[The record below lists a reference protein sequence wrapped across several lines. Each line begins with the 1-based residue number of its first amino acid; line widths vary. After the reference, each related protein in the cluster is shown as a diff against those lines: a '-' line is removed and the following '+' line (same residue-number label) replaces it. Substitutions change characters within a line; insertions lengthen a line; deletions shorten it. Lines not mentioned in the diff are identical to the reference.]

1 MRNKKENKIVKI
13 VMFPIYFIWYIIFGV
28 YVILFSIFKCLYSVL
43 KYIFLGFKTIL
54 YIVFYPL
61 IILTKK
67 NKKTEKGAVADRSFD
82 GNVINSQDKVDSM
95 FEKRNKQTLKLEQK
109 NDKKRKKLEKR
120 KAKLKSKNEKEEL
133 AFEKVL
139 SERLI
144 NEESKHT
151 NSEKIK
157 KQIEKIQKQASIKL
171 EKKHKK
177 EQERQRKIEQKE
189 KAKQE
194 KEQLKLAKN
203 KQDKIKQEEQAF
215 EKELNSRIS
224 AEEYKHIN
232 SEKIK
237 KQISNVQE
245 RYSKKLERK
254 HKKEQERQIKI
265 EQKEKEKL
273 EKEQLRLE
281 KNKQDKIKKEEI
293 RAAKEK
299 AKLDK
304 NEKKL
309 KKKRQTEA
317 YVNEKMSSKEYKSET
332 GINGLIKKIKSIP
345 NKISQAIIKSYEN
358 SLLYKDNKNRK
369 DKNHQILLINFDGD
383 DAIKS
388 EQKQV
393 YEYVGKNAEGKIV
406 KDYFPAFSR
415 VEVHS
420 FLLSEGFEVYS
431 IRTSKLINILHKTA
445 GSTIAKFKTK
455 DLIFFLTQLSTYI
468 KAGIPLVESLK
479 ILSRQFKNKNYQKI
493 FRAMIYDLTMGENFS
508 SAMEKQGN
516 AFPKL
521 LVNMIKASEMT
532 GELPEALDDMAEYY
546 TEAEQTRKQMITA
559 LTYPSV
565 VMIFALGVITFIMV
579 YVVPKFVDIYKSMD
593 EAQIPSFTLLVMN
606 ISNFLQR
613 NLIFILIGIVVA
625 IVVFMVL
632 YKNIKSFRW
641 AMQWFTMHIPV
652 VKNIIIYNEVTMFTK
667 TFSSLLSH
675 NVFITDTLEI
685 LSKITNNEIY
695 KMLVKD
701 TAANLERGEK
711 ISTAY
716 KDQWAFPMPAYEM
729 IVTGEKT
736 GQLAEMMGKVSRY
749 YQDLHKNA
757 VSRIKAFIEPILI
770 VSLTVVVGFIV
781 LSIVIPMFN
790 MYNAIM

>member
-1 MRNKKENKIVKI
+1 MRKKKENKIVKI
-13 VMFPIYFIWYIIFGV
+13 LMFPIYFIWYIIFGV
-28 YVILFSIFKCLYSVL
+28 YVILFSVFKCFYNFFR
-43 KYIFLGFKTIL
+43 YIFLGVKTIL
-54 YIVFYPL
+54 YIIFYPL

-67 NKKTEKGAVADRSFD
+67 NKKTEKGAVVDRSFD
-82 GNVINSQDKVDSM
+82 GNIIDSQDKVDRM
-95 FEKRNKQTLKLEQK
+95 FEKRNKQALKLEQK
-109 NDKKRKKLEKR
+109 NDKKQKHLEKR
-120 KAKLKSKNEKEEL
+120 KEKLKSKNEKEEL
-133 AFEKVL
+133 TFEKEL
-139 SERLI
+139 NKRI
-144 NEESKHT
+144 DDEESKHI

-157 KQIEKIQKQASIKL
+157 KQIEKIQKKASIKL

-194 KEQLKLAKN
+194 KEQL
-203 KQDKIKQEEQAF
+203 
-215 EKELNSRIS
+215 
-224 AEEYKHIN
+224 
-232 SEKIK
+232 
-237 KQISNVQE
+237 
-245 RYSKKLERK
+245 
-254 HKKEQERQIKI
+254 
-265 EQKEKEKL
+265 
-273 EKEQLRLE
+273 RLE
-281 KNKQDKIKKEEI
+281 KSKQDKIKKEEI
-293 RAAKEK
+293 KAAKEK

-304 NEKKL
+304 HEAKL

-317 YVNEKMSSKEYKSET
+317 YVNEKMSSNEYKEET
-332 GINGLIKKIKSIP
+332 GIKGFIKRIKALPKKISKSIK
-345 NKISQAIIKSYEN
+345 NSYEN
-358 SLLYKDNKNRK
+358 SLLYKNNKNKK
-369 DKNHQILLINFDGD
+369 DKNRQILLINFDGD
-383 DAIKS
+383 DAVKS

-431 IRTSKLINILHKTA
+431 IRTSKLINMLHKTA

-641 AMQWFTMHIPV
+641 AMQWFAMHIPV

>member
-1 MRNKKENKIVKI
+1 MGNNKERNNKSSFKI
-13 VMFPIYFIWYIIFGV
+13 ILAPIYFIWYIVFGV
-28 YVILFSIFKCLYSVL
+28 YVVFYSIFKFIFDIF
-43 KYIFLGFKTIL
+43 KYIFIGLKTIL
-54 YIVFYPL
+54 YFVFYP
-61 IILTKK
+61 IISLKNNQK
-67 NKKTEKGAVADRSFD
+67 NNKKQNVADRHFD
-82 GNVINSQDKVDSM
+82 GKIIDSQDKVDRIL
-95 FEKRNKQTLKLEQK
+95 EKKNKQILKIEQK
-109 NDKKRKKLEKR
+109 
-120 KAKLKSKNEKEEL
+120 KLKKEKNK
-133 AFEKVL
+133 FEQDL
-139 SERLI
+139 NNRTL
-144 NEESKHT
+144 NEE
-151 NSEKIK
+151 K
-157 KQIEKIQKQASIKL
+157 KQIGNNKNKRMIARIQKQTIKKL

-177 EQERQRKIEQKE
+177 EALMLQKE
-189 KAKQE
+189 EKKQENLKIVNFSQELATGSNEKLRKQIAKIQNEASKKLESKQKRELAKQE
-194 KEQLKLAKN
+194 KIAKR
-203 KQDKIKQEEQAF
+203 
-215 EKELNSRIS
+215 EKFKN
-224 AEEYKHIN
+224 
-232 SEKIK
+232 
-237 KQISNVQE
+237 
-245 RYSKKLERK
+245 
-254 HKKEQERQIKI
+254 
-265 EQKEKEKL
+265 
-273 EKEQLRLE
+273 EKEQQRQERLKQEKLR
-281 KNKQDKIKKEEI
+281 KEEI
-293 RAAKEK
+293 REKKKQKE
-299 AKLDK
+299 LDK
-304 NEKKL
+304 KEAQI
-309 KKKRQTEA
+309 KKKKQSEA
-317 YVNEKMSSKEYKSET
+317 YVSDKVSSNEYKEGT
-332 GINGLIKKIKSIP
+332 GIKGFLKKIKALP
-345 NKISQAIIKSYEN
+345 KKISQSFKKSYEN
-358 SLLYKDNKNRK
+358 SLLYKNNKNKK
-369 DKNHQILLINFDGD
+369 DKNRQILLINFDGE
-383 DAIKS
+383 DAVKS

-431 IRTSKLINILHKTA
+431 IRTSKWINLLHKTA
-445 GSTIAKFKTK
+445 GNTIVKFKTK

-479 ILSRQFKNKNYQKI
+479 ILSRQFKNKNYQKL

-508 SAMEKQGN
+508 SSMEKQGN

-546 TEAEQTRKQMITA
+546 TEADQTRKQMITA

-593 EAQIPSFTLLVMN
+593 EAEIPRFTLFVMSV
-606 ISNFLQR
+606 SNFLQK
-613 NLIFILIGIVVA
+613 NLLLILIGIVVL
-625 IVVFMVL
+625 IIVFMIL
-632 YKNIKSFRW
+632 YKNVKAFRW
-641 AMQWFTMHIPV
+641 AMQWVAMHIPV

-711 ISTAY
+711 ISAAY
-716 KDQWAFPMPAYEM
+716 KDQWAFPIPAYEM

-736 GQLAEMMGKVSRY
+736 GQLAEMMSKVSKY

-757 VSRIKAFIEPILI
+757 VARIKAFVEPILI
-770 VSLTVVVGFIV
+770 VMLTVVVGFIV

>member
-1 MRNKKENKIVKI
+1 MSNNREKKNKLAFKII
-13 VMFPIYFIWYIIFGV
+13 IFPIYFIWYIVFGV
-28 YVILFSIFKCLYSVL
+28 YVVFYSIFKFVFDIF
-43 KYIFLGFKTIL
+43 KYIFIGLKTIL
-54 YIVFYPL
+54 YFVFYP
-61 IILTKK
+61 IISLKN
-67 NKKTEKGAVADRSFD
+67 NKKSNKKQNVADRHFD
-82 GNVINSQDKVDSM
+82 GKIIDSQDKVDHIL
-95 FEKRNKQTLKLEQK
+95 EKKNKQILKIEQK
-109 NDKKRKKLEKR
+109 
-120 KAKLKSKNEKEEL
+120 KLKKEKNK
-133 AFEKVL
+133 FEQDL
-139 SERLI
+139 NNRIL
-144 NEESKHT
+144 NEE
-151 NSEKIK
+151 K
-157 KQIEKIQKQASIKL
+157 KQIGNNKNKRMIARIQKQTIKKL

-177 EQERQRKIEQKE
+177 EALLLQKE
-189 KAKQE
+189 EKQKKKEKIKIVNFSQELATGSNEKLRKQIAKIQNEASKKLESKQKRELAKQE
-194 KEQLKLAKN
+194 KIAKR
-203 KQDKIKQEEQAF
+203 
-215 EKELNSRIS
+215 EKFKN
-224 AEEYKHIN
+224 
-232 SEKIK
+232 
-237 KQISNVQE
+237 
-245 RYSKKLERK
+245 
-254 HKKEQERQIKI
+254 
-265 EQKEKEKL
+265 
-273 EKEQLRLE
+273 EKEQQRQERLKQEKLR
-281 KNKQDKIKKEEI
+281 KEEI
-293 RAAKEK
+293 REKKKQKE
-299 AKLDK
+299 LDK
-304 NEKKL
+304 KEAQI
-309 KKKRQTEA
+309 KKKKQSEA
-317 YVNEKMSSKEYKSET
+317 YVSDKVSSNEYKEET
-332 GINGLIKKIKSIP
+332 GIKGFLKKIKALP
-345 NKISQAIIKSYEN
+345 KKISQSFKKSYEN
-358 SLLYKDNKNRK
+358 SLLYKNNKNKK
-369 DKNHQILLINFDGD
+369 DKNRQILLINFDGE
-383 DAIKS
+383 DAVKS

-431 IRTSKLINILHKTA
+431 IRTSKWINLLHKTT
-445 GSTIAKFKTK
+445 GNTIVKFKTK

-479 ILSRQFKNKNYQKI
+479 ILSRQFKNKNYQKL

-508 SAMEKQGN
+508 SSMEKQGN

-546 TEAEQTRKQMITA
+546 TEADQTRKQMITA

-593 EAQIPSFTLLVMN
+593 EAEIPGFTLFVMSV
-606 ISNFLQR
+606 SNFLQK
-613 NLIFILIGIVVA
+613 NLLLILIGIVVL
-625 IVVFMVL
+625 IIVFMIL
-632 YKNIKSFRW
+632 YKNVKAFRW
-641 AMQWFTMHIPV
+641 AMQWVAMHIPV

-711 ISTAY
+711 ISAAY
-716 KDQWAFPMPAYEM
+716 KDQWAFPIPAYEM

-736 GQLAEMMGKVSRY
+736 GQLAEMMSKVSKY

-757 VSRIKAFIEPILI
+757 VARIKAFVEPILI
-770 VSLTVVVGFIV
+770 VMLTVVVGFIV

>member
-1 MRNKKENKIVKI
+1 MGNNKEKNNKSSFKI
-13 VMFPIYFIWYIIFGV
+13 ILVPIYFIWYIVFGA
-28 YVILFSIFKCLYSVL
+28 YVVIYSIFKFIFDIF
-43 KYIFLGFKTIL
+43 KYIFIGLKTIL
-54 YIVFYPL
+54 YFVFYP
-61 IILTKK
+61 IISLKNNQK
-67 NKKTEKGAVADRSFD
+67 NNKKQNVADRHFD
-82 GNVINSQDKVDSM
+82 GKIIDSQDKVDCIL
-95 FEKRNKQTLKLEQK
+95 EKKNKQILKIEQK
-109 NDKKRKKLEKR
+109 
-120 KAKLKSKNEKEEL
+120 KLKKEKNK
-133 AFEKVL
+133 FEQDL
-139 SERLI
+139 NNRTL
-144 NEESKHT
+144 NEE
-151 NSEKIK
+151 K
-157 KQIEKIQKQASIKL
+157 KQIGNNKNKRMVARIQKQTIKKL

-177 EQERQRKIEQKE
+177 EALMLQKE
-189 KAKQE
+189 EEKKKQENLKIVNFSQELATGSNEKLRKQIAKIQNEASKKLESKQKRELAKQE
-194 KEQLKLAKN
+194 KIAKR
-203 KQDKIKQEEQAF
+203 
-215 EKELNSRIS
+215 EKFKN
-224 AEEYKHIN
+224 
-232 SEKIK
+232 
-237 KQISNVQE
+237 
-245 RYSKKLERK
+245 
-254 HKKEQERQIKI
+254 
-265 EQKEKEKL
+265 
-273 EKEQLRLE
+273 EKEQQRQERLKQEKLR
-281 KNKQDKIKKEEI
+281 KEEI
-293 RAAKEK
+293 REKKKQKE
-299 AKLDK
+299 LDK
-304 NEKKL
+304 KEAQI
-309 KKKRQTEA
+309 KKKKQSEA
-317 YVNEKMSSKEYKSET
+317 YVSDKVSSNEYKEET
-332 GINGLIKKIKSIP
+332 GIKGFLKKIKALP
-345 NKISQAIIKSYEN
+345 KKISQSFKKSYEN
-358 SLLYKDNKNRK
+358 SLLYKNNKNKK
-369 DKNHQILLINFDGD
+369 DKNRQILLINFDGE
-383 DAIKS
+383 DAVKS

-431 IRTSKLINILHKTA
+431 IRTSKWINLLHKTA
-445 GSTIAKFKTK
+445 GNTIVKFKTK

-479 ILSRQFKNKNYQKI
+479 ILSRQFKNKNYQKL

-508 SAMEKQGN
+508 SSMEKQGN

-546 TEAEQTRKQMITA
+546 TEADQTRKQMITA

-593 EAQIPSFTLLVMN
+593 EAEIPSFTLFVMSV
-606 ISNFLQR
+606 SNFLQK
-613 NLIFILIGIVVA
+613 NLLLILIGIVVL
-625 IVVFMVL
+625 IIVFMIL
-632 YKNIKSFRW
+632 YKNVKAFRW
-641 AMQWFTMHIPV
+641 AMQWVAMHIPV

-711 ISTAY
+711 ISAAY
-716 KDQWAFPMPAYEM
+716 KDQWAFPIPAYEM

-736 GQLAEMMGKVSRY
+736 GQLAEMMSKVSKY

-757 VSRIKAFIEPILI
+757 VARIKAFVEPILI
-770 VSLTVVVGFIV
+770 VMLTVVVGFIV

>member
-1 MRNKKENKIVKI
+1 MSNNKERNNKSSFKI
-13 VMFPIYFIWYIIFGV
+13 ILAPIYFIWYIVFGV
-28 YVILFSIFKCLYSVL
+28 YVVFYSIFKFIFDIF
-43 KYIFLGFKTIL
+43 KYIFIGLKTIL
-54 YIVFYPL
+54 YFVFYP
-61 IILTKK
+61 IISLKNNQK
-67 NKKTEKGAVADRSFD
+67 NNKKQNVADRHFD
-82 GNVINSQDKVDSM
+82 GKIIDSQDKVDCIL
-95 FEKRNKQTLKLEQK
+95 EKKNKQILKIEQK
-109 NDKKRKKLEKR
+109 
-120 KAKLKSKNEKEEL
+120 KLKKEKNK
-133 AFEKVL
+133 FEQDL
-139 SERLI
+139 NNRIL
-144 NEESKHT
+144 NEE
-151 NSEKIK
+151 K
-157 KQIEKIQKQASIKL
+157 KQIGNNKNKRMIARIQKQTIKKL

-177 EQERQRKIEQKE
+177 EALMLQKE
-189 KAKQE
+189 EEKKKQENLKIVNFSQELATGSNEKLRKQIAKIQNEASKKLESKQKRELAKQE
-194 KEQLKLAKN
+194 KIAKR
-203 KQDKIKQEEQAF
+203 
-215 EKELNSRIS
+215 EKFKN
-224 AEEYKHIN
+224 
-232 SEKIK
+232 
-237 KQISNVQE
+237 
-245 RYSKKLERK
+245 
-254 HKKEQERQIKI
+254 
-265 EQKEKEKL
+265 
-273 EKEQLRLE
+273 EKEQQRQERLKQEKLR
-281 KNKQDKIKKEEI
+281 KEEI
-293 RAAKEK
+293 REKKKQKE
-299 AKLDK
+299 LDK
-304 NEKKL
+304 KEAQI
-309 KKKRQTEA
+309 KKKKQSEA
-317 YVNEKMSSKEYKSET
+317 YVSDKVSSNEYKEET
-332 GINGLIKKIKSIP
+332 GIKGFLKKIKALP
-345 NKISQAIIKSYEN
+345 KKISQSFKKSYEN
-358 SLLYKDNKNRK
+358 SLLYKNNKNKK
-369 DKNHQILLINFDGD
+369 DKNRQILLINFDGE
-383 DAIKS
+383 DAVKS

-431 IRTSKLINILHKTA
+431 IRTSKWINLLHKTA
-445 GSTIAKFKTK
+445 GNTIVKFKTK

-479 ILSRQFKNKNYQKI
+479 ILSRQFKNKNYQKL

-508 SAMEKQGN
+508 SSMEKQGN

-546 TEAEQTRKQMITA
+546 TEADQTRKQMITA

-593 EAQIPSFTLLVMN
+593 EAEIPSFTLFVMSV
-606 ISNFLQR
+606 SNFLQK
-613 NLIFILIGIVVA
+613 NLLVLII
-625 IVVFMVL
+625 VFMIL
-632 YKNIKSFRW
+632 YKNVKAFRW
-641 AMQWFTMHIPV
+641 AMQWVAMHIPV

-711 ISTAY
+711 ISAAY
-716 KDQWAFPMPAYEM
+716 KDQWAFPIPAYEM

-736 GQLAEMMGKVSRY
+736 GQLAEMMSKVSKY

-757 VSRIKAFIEPILI
+757 VARIKAFVEPILI
-770 VSLTVVVGFIV
+770 VMLTVVVGFIV

-790 MYNAIM
+790 MYNVIM

>member
-1 MRNKKENKIVKI
+1 MGNNKEKKKKLFFRILMV
-13 VMFPIYFIWYIIFGV
+13 PIYFIWYIAFGV
-28 YVILFSIFKCLYSVL
+28 YIVFYLIFKLIL
-43 KYIFLGFKTIL
+43 NLFKYIYIGIKTIL
-54 YIVFYPL
+54 YFVFYPF
-61 IILTKK
+61 IVLTKTGKKEKKK
-67 NKKTEKGAVADRSFD
+67 NIIERDFD
-82 GNVINSQDKVDSM
+82 GNIINSQDKIDAILERKN
-95 FEKRNKQTLKLEQK
+95 EKVLR
-109 NDKKRKKLEKR
+109 LEKR
-120 KAKLKSKNEKEEL
+120 K
-133 AFEKVL
+133 
-139 SERLI
+139 
-144 NEESKHT
+144 
-151 NSEKIK
+151 
-157 KQIEKIQKQASIKL
+157 Q
-171 EKKHKK
+171 KK
-177 EQERQRKIEQKE
+177 EKRALLLKRKRELQE
-189 KAKQE
+189 
-194 KEQLKLAKN
+194 LKN
-203 KQDKIKQEEQAF
+203 KQKEEKEF
-215 EKELNSRIS
+215 EKKLNDRVN
-224 AEEYKHIN
+224 EEEKEHEENYK
-232 SEKIK
+232 SKLALEKTQ
-237 KQISNVQE
+237 KQIAKIQE
-245 RYSKKLERK
+245 KMVKKLDRK
-254 HKKEQERQIKI
+254 HKKEEAKQAKI
-265 EQKEKEKL
+265 DKANELREKREEKKREKAKLQL
-273 EKEQLRLE
+273 EKKKQL
-281 KNKQDKIKKEEI
+281 KQKREELRI
-293 RAAKEK
+293 QREK

-304 NEKKL
+304 KEAKIKKD
-309 KKKRQTEA
+309 KKNEA
-317 YVNEKMSSKEYKSET
+317 YVSDKISSSEYKKET
-332 GINGLIKKIKSIP
+332 GIKGFLKKVKAVP
-345 NKISQAIIKSYEN
+345 NKIIQSLKKSYEN
-358 SLLYKDNKNRK
+358 SLLYKNNKNKK
-369 DKNHQILLINFDGD
+369 DKNRQILLINFDGE
-383 DAIKS
+383 DAVKS

-431 IRTSKLINILHKTA
+431 IKTSKWINLFHKTA
-445 GSTIAKFKTK
+445 GNTIAKFKTK

-479 ILSRQFKNKNYQKI
+479 ILSRQFKNRNYQKL
-493 FRAMIYDLTMGENFS
+493 FRAIIYDLTMGENFS

-546 TEAEQTRKQMITA
+546 TEADQTRKQMITA

-593 EAQIPSFTLLVMN
+593 EAEIPGFTLFVMRV
-606 ISNFLQR
+606 SNFLQN
-613 NLIFILIGIVVA
+613 NLLLILIGIVVL
-625 IVVFMVL
+625 IVVFMIL
-632 YKNIKSFRW
+632 YKNVKAFRW
-641 AMQWFTMHIPV
+641 AMQWLAMHIPV

-711 ISTAY
+711 ISAAY
-716 KDQWAFPMPAYEM
+716 KDQWAFPIPAYEM

-736 GQLAEMMGKVSRY
+736 GQLAEMMAKVSKY

-757 VSRIKAFIEPILI
+757 VARIKAFVEPILI
-770 VSLTVVVGFIV
+770 VMLTVVVGFIV